1 MKFKDMKRVGDPG
14 HLYFHYTC
22 ATDTGNIQMV
32 FNVVEK
38 TIVKKIF
45 EEMGMNW
52 RQWSTFFPPF
62 AYSNDLFWCI
72 NIIFFNAN

>member
-45 EEMGMNW
+45 EEMGMN
-52 RQWSTFFPPF
+52 
-62 AYSNDLFWCI
+62 
-72 NIIFFNAN
+72 